1 MEIVIEN
8 LKLEDFEEFNE
19 LFLELH
25 MLHAK
30 NRGDIYLEVS
40 NLETRK
46 IFEEELNDEK
56 AITLCARCNSKI
68 VGVCLL
74 TIKETGD
81 NKLTR
86 KRCIGYM
93 EVLIVK
99 EEFKKQG
106 IGKKLFDEVKRQ
118 AVEMGAEY
126 LELMSWEF
134 NEPALKFYEKQGMKT
149 RSRTLE
155 MGLSSK

>member
-1 MEIVIEN
+1 MDVVIEK
-8 LKLEDFEEFNE
+8 LKLEDFEEFNK

-25 MLHAK
+25 TLHSK
-30 NRGDIYLEVS
+30 NREDIYLETN

-46 IFEEELNDEK
+46 IFEEELKDEK
-56 AITLCARCNSKI
+56 AITLCAKYNNKI
-68 VGVCLL
+68 VGICLL
-74 TIKETGD
+74 TVKETGD
-81 NKLTR
+81 NKLTK

-99 EEFKKQG
+99 EGFKKQG
-106 IGKKLFDEVKRQ
+106 IGQKLFDEVKRQ
-118 AVEMGAEY
+118 AIEIGAEH